1 MKTYVLGFHEID
13 KGDLPL
19 VGGKG
24 LNLGE
29 LSKIEGVRVP
39 AGFCVTTDAYQSMV
53 GQNEKMSEL
62 LDRLCQVKLKDKE
75 QIAKLSQE
83 IRDEIEN
90 VKIDREIEE
99 AIRLCHSNLGE
110 NEAYAV
116 RSSATAEDL
125 PNASFAGQQDSYLN
139 IIGIEAILQHV
150 TRCWASLFT
159 ERAVTYRIQH
169 RFDHRKVQLSV
180 VIQQMVFPE
189 ASGILFTADP
199 ATSNRN
205 VLSIDAS
212 FGLGEALVSGLVT
225 ADNYKVRGGRIAD
238 KTVSAKKT
246 GVYAVKGGGTEERGI
261 EDERQNVQ
269 ALADEQIV
277 QLESIGRMIET
288 HFDSPQ
294 DIEWCLADDLFYV
307 VQSRP
312 ITTLFPIPE
321 KSDGRLRV
329 YVSVGHQQMMTEPIN
344 PLGISLFSMLS
355 EYELSHA
362 GGRLFI
368 DLSHDLASAAGRK
381 IVLAALG
388 KNDPLMHNALTNVIK
403 RKELVKSLP
412 KGKRMF
418 KFGAEGFSW
427 SLPADM
433 VKVYRKNDIGIAK
446 RLISKAEASIKT
458 AERNLQH
465 VSGDELFEALLED
478 QKELKNVLHDKESM
492 AVIMV
497 GIFAAY
503 WINKKM
509 EKWLGEK
516 SAADALSQSVPNN
529 ITSEMGLALLD
540 VADAVRQ
547 YPEVLDY
554 LKHPNDAAF
563 FEDLEKLEGG
573 ADASA
578 AFREFLDQYGMRCT
592 GEIDITKTRWSER
605 PSALIPL
612 IESNIKHFEPGAR
625 TAKFEQGK
633 LKADQ
638 KEKDLLSRLEKLK
651 GGRQKAKKTKK
662 MISVLR
668 NYIGYREYPKYALIK
683 RFFIYKKALLKE
695 AAVLEKKKLIKAK
708 EDVYYL
714 SFDEFRN
721 AVRTGSLDYRI
732 IEERKAAYQH
742 YEKLTPPR
750 LMTSEGEVIF
760 GEYNSGHLPEGALA
774 GIPVSAGVIEGR
786 ARVVLKM
793 EEADIEEGDILVTA
807 FTDPSWTPLFVS
819 VKGLV
824 TEVGGLMT
832 HGAVIAREYGLP
844 AVVGVEHGTKEIKDG
859 QRIRINGSEG
869 YVKILE

>member
-246 GVYAVKGGGTEERGI
+246 GVYALKGGGTEERGI

>member
-19 VGGKG
+19 VGEKG

-246 GVYAVKGGGTEERGI
+246 GVYALKGGGTEERGI

>member
-1 MKTYVLGFHEID
+1 
-13 KGDLPL
+13 
-19 VGGKG
+19 
-24 LNLGE
+24 
-29 LSKIEGVRVP
+29 
-39 AGFCVTTDAYQSMV
+39 
-53 GQNEKMSEL
+53 
-62 LDRLCQVKLKDKE
+62 
-75 QIAKLSQE
+75 
-83 IRDEIEN
+83 
-90 VKIDREIEE
+90 
-99 AIRLCHSNLGE
+99 
-110 NEAYAV
+110 
-116 RSSATAEDL
+116 
-125 PNASFAGQQDSYLN
+125 
-139 IIGIEAILQHV
+139 
-150 TRCWASLFT
+150 
-159 ERAVTYRIQH
+159 
-169 RFDHRKVQLSV
+169 
-180 VIQQMVFPE
+180 
-189 ASGILFTADP
+189 
-199 ATSNRN
+199 
-205 VLSIDAS
+205 
-212 FGLGEALVSGLVT
+212 
-225 ADNYKVRGGRIAD
+225 
-238 KTVSAKKT
+238 
-246 GVYAVKGGGTEERGI
+246 
-261 EDERQNVQ
+261 
-269 ALADEQIV
+269 
-277 QLESIGRMIET
+277 MIET

-554 LKHPNDAAF
+554 LKHPNDDAF

>member
-1 MKTYVLGFHEID
+1 M
-13 KGDLPL
+13 
-19 VGGKG
+19 
-24 LNLGE
+24 
-29 LSKIEGVRVP
+29 
-39 AGFCVTTDAYQSMV
+39 
-53 GQNEKMSEL
+53 
-62 LDRLCQVKLKDKE
+62 
-75 QIAKLSQE
+75 
-83 IRDEIEN
+83 
-90 VKIDREIEE
+90 
-99 AIRLCHSNLGE
+99 
-110 NEAYAV
+110 
-116 RSSATAEDL
+116 
-125 PNASFAGQQDSYLN
+125 N

-246 GVYAVKGGGTEERGI
+246 GVYALKGGGTEERGI

-554 LKHPNDAAF
+554 LKHPNDDAF